1 MIKMNILFIGDIV
14 GRAGRRSVR
23 KLLDQVTKNKN
34 IDFILANGENAAG
47 GFGLT
52 NDTADELYGYGI
64 DCMTMGNHTWGNKNI
79 YEFIDDEKRLVRPLN
94 FNDVVPGR
102 GYNTF
107 EVNDKNITVINL
119 IGQVFMGN
127 HNSPVEAFDKVYE
140 KIKDKSDYIIVDFH
154 AEATGE
160 KRAFAELVDGKVSLV
175 VGTHTHVQTNDEQ
188 VLNQGTGYITDLGF
202 SGACDSILGMKKEKV
217 LYRLKTKMPKR
228 LEVATG
234 QVHLAG
240 IYASFNQKGK
250 TTSINSFIVRDSP

>member
-1 MIKMNILFIGDIV
+1 MNILFIGDIV
-14 GRAGRRSVR
+14 GRAGRRSIR
-23 KLLDQVTKNKN
+23 KLMDDIVKNQD
-34 IDFILANGENAAG
+34 IDFVLANGENAAG

-52 NDTADELYGYGI
+52 EDTAEELYSYGI

-79 YEFIDDEKRLVRPLN
+79 YEFIDDNEKLIRPLN
-94 FNDVVPGR
+94 FNERVPGR
-102 GYNTF
+102 GYNTYQIK
-107 EVNDKNITVINL
+107 DKNITVINL

-127 HNSPVEAFDKVYE
+127 HNSPVEAFDRVYE

-154 AEATGE
+154 GEATGE
-160 KRAFAELVDGKVSLV
+160 KRAFAEYVKGKVTLV

-188 VLNQGTGYITDLGF
+188 ILDKGTGYITDLGF

-234 QVHLAG
+234 QVQLSG
-240 IYASFNQKGK
+240 IFATFNQKGE
-250 TTSINSFIVRDSP
+250 TTAINSFIVRDNP